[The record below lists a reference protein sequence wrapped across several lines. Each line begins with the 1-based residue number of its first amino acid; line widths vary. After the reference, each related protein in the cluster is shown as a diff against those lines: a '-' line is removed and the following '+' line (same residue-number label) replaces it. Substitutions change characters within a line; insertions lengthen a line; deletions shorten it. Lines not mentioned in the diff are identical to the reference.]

1 VSEVADSRARERETG
16 EDQDARG
23 DPVDE
28 ATLQDGQRHRQQ
40 VIQSETEQKSGEKE
54 KRRSRDDAGRFGILH
69 DNLGVIL
76 AI

>member
-1 VSEVADSRARERETG
+1 LRIPALASRETG
-16 EDQDARG
+16 EDEDARG

-28 ATLQDGQRHRQQ
+28 ATLQDGERHRQE
-40 VIQSETEQKSGEKE
+40 VIQGETEQKSGEE
-54 KRRSRDDAGRFGILH
+54 EDRRPRDDASRSGIVH